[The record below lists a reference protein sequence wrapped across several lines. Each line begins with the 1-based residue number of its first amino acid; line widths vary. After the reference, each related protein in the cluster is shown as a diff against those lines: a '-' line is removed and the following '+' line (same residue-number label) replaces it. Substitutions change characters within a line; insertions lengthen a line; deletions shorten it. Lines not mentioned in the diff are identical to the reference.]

1 MAALGAGAM
10 RLGATMR
17 VGVTAGSTATSHDGL
32 TPRRSAFLAAR
43 APLAPAAKMMPV
55 GGSNRKSFSVARTH
69 SRLVVR
75 ADGNDDA
82 TPAVE
87 AADPVAERAGI
98 ESGGLTDLMAQLAAL
113 QNENSKLQEDIETTK
128 SIIESAKPPVEE
140 VPMDEN
146 GEPIDPALV
155 SIENFFNQPEQK
167 PREPIGAGELLTL
180 PDESTVKW
188 PEPNENPPFWERPP
202 IRMPE
207 NLDPKTCEITTMPL
221 HVVHV
226 TAEMAPVAKVG
237 GLGDVVTGLARAH
250 LCQGHNVEVCIP
262 YYSSLEGKIEDVQH
276 VMDFDVPKGEQWE
289 WDGEKEIR
297 MSDFQWSMYSGK
309 IGGCPII
316 GLRPA
321 FREGSNLFVGQK
333 IYGGSYNEA
342 EAYLSFCRA
351 SLECLK
357 VTGRDPNVIHVHEWQ
372 CSAVAMLYWD
382 VYHNQGLL
390 NNAKIMLTIHNMD
403 NTGECREEEFMA
415 TGVPGSEFNTLER
428 AMDERTIGHNPER
441 LCLMKGAIV
450 YANYVTTVSPTYARE
465 ALSGSAGFLG
475 KTLTKERTKFT
486 GVINGVDTEI
496 WDARLDNFLPANF
509 KPGTME
515 GKALCKKYVQMG
527 LGLNVDPHKP
537 LVVCISRLVPQKG
550 INLIEHAIPRTKEK
564 GGQFVLLGSGHSDP
578 PFSRLAESV
587 YKNDKDV
594 KLLIFY
600 SDALSH
606 LLYAAADCVLVPSM
620 FEPCGLTQMIAM
632 CYGALPI
639 VRKTG
644 GLADTVHDVDDPSLS
659 DSKKNGFVFEGA
671 DNGALEGA
679 LDRAL
684 RYYHERK
691 PWWQGMQEQVMDI
704 DNSWERAGEEYV
716 QLYRSITGIREE
728 FPDHGGQ

>member
-1 MAALGAGAM
+1 
-10 RLGATMR
+10 
-17 VGVTAGSTATSHDGL
+17 
-32 TPRRSAFLAAR
+32 
-43 APLAPAAKMMPV
+43 
-55 GGSNRKSFSVARTH
+55 
-69 SRLVVR
+69 
-75 ADGNDDA
+75 
-82 TPAVE
+82 
-87 AADPVAERAGI
+87 
-98 ESGGLTDLMAQLAAL
+98 
-113 QNENSKLQEDIETTK
+113 
-128 SIIESAKPPVEE
+128 
-140 VPMDEN
+140 
-146 GEPIDPALV
+146 
-155 SIENFFNQPEQK
+155 
-167 PREPIGAGELLTL
+167 
-180 PDESTVKW
+180 
-188 PEPNENPPFWERPP
+188 
-202 IRMPE
+202 
-207 NLDPKTCEITTMPL
+207 
-221 HVVHV
+221 
-226 TAEMAPVAKVG
+226 
-237 GLGDVVTGLARAH
+237 
-250 LCQGHNVEVCIP
+250 
-262 YYSSLEGKIEDVQH
+262 
-276 VMDFDVPKGEQWE
+276 
-289 WDGEKEIR
+289 
-297 MSDFQWSMYSGK
+297 
-309 IGGCPII
+309 
-316 GLRPA
+316 
-321 FREGSNLFVGQK
+321 
-333 IYGGSYNEA
+333 
-342 EAYLSFCRA
+342 
-351 SLECLK
+351 
-357 VTGRDPNVIHVHEWQ
+357 
-372 CSAVAMLYWD
+372 MLYWD

-594 KLLIFY
+594 KLLIVY

-644 GLADTVHDVDDPSLS
+644 GLADTVHDVDDPSMS

>member
-17 VGVTAGSTATSHDGL
+17 VGVTAGSTATSHAGL

-43 APLAPAAKMMPV
+43 APLAPAARMMPV

-113 QNENSKLQEDIETTK
+113 QNENSKLQEDIEITK

-140 VPMDEN
+140 VPVDEN
-146 GEPIDPALV
+146 GEPLDPALV

-180 PDESTVKW
+180 PDESTVRW

-403 NTGECREEEFMA
+403 NTGECRQEEFIA
-415 TGVPGSEFNTLER
+415 TGVQGESFNTLEK

-441 LCLMKGAIV
+441 MCLLKGAIV
-450 YANYVTTVSPTYARE
+450 YSNFVTTVSPTYAAD
-465 ALSGSAGFLG
+465 ALRGGGGFLA
-475 KTLTKERTKFT
+475 KTLMASRGKFM
-486 GVINGVDTEI
+486 GVLNGVDEKL
-496 WDARLDNFLPANF
+496 WDAR
-509 KPGTME
+509 
-515 GKALCKKYVQMG
+515 
-527 LGLNVDPHKP
+527 
-537 LVVCISRLVPQKG
+537 
-550 INLIEHAIPRTKEK
+550 
-564 GGQFVLLGSGHSDP
+564 
-578 PFSRLAESV
+578 
-587 YKNDKDV
+587 
-594 KLLIFY
+594 
-600 SDALSH
+600 
-606 LLYAAADCVLVPSM
+606 
-620 FEPCGLTQMIAM
+620 
-632 CYGALPI
+632 
-639 VRKTG
+639 
-644 GLADTVHDVDDPSLS
+644 
-659 DSKKNGFVFEGA
+659 
-671 DNGALEGA
+671 
-679 LDRAL
+679 
-684 RYYHERK
+684 
-691 PWWQGMQEQVMDI
+691 
-704 DNSWERAGEEYV
+704 
-716 QLYRSITGIREE
+716 
-728 FPDHGGQ
+728 

>member
-1 MAALGAGAM
+1 M
-10 RLGATMR
+10 RPGATMR
-17 VGVTAGSTATSHDGL
+17 AGKSSGPTAASRRDL
-32 TPRRSAFLAAR
+32 TPRRSALF
-43 APLAPAAKMMPV
+43 APLAPFARAGA
-55 GGSNRKSFSVARTH
+55 GGSNRCGNKSSSSAASRGFVASFGGNSRSRA

-75 ADGNDDA
+75 ADGGDDA
-82 TPAVE
+82 KPAVE
-87 AADPVAERAGI
+87 EADPVAERAGI
-98 ESGGLTDLMAQLAAL
+98 ETGGLSDLMAQLAAL
-113 QNENSKLQEDIETTK
+113 QNENSKLQEDIEETK
-128 SIIESAKPPVEE
+128 SIIASVKPPPEE
-140 VPMDEN
+140 TAE
-146 GEPIDPALV
+146 GEEMDPAMAG
-155 SIENFFNQPEQK
+155 IEAFFNQPQQK
-167 PREPIGAGELLTL
+167 PREPIGPGELLSP
-180 PDESTVKW
+180 PDEAAIVW
-188 PEPNENPPFWERPP
+188 PEPNENPKFWERPP

-207 NLDPKTCEITTMPL
+207 NLDPKTCEITTKPL

-262 YYSSLEGKIEDVQH
+262 YYSSLEGKVEDVQH

-316 GLRPA
+316 ALRPA
-321 FREGSNLFVGQK
+321 FREGSNLFVGQR

-351 SLECLK
+351 SLECLR

-382 VYHNQGLL
+382 VYHAQGLL
-390 NNAKIMLTIHNMD
+390 NNAKVMLTIHNMD

-415 TGVPGSEFNTLER
+415 TGVPGSEFNTLEK

-450 YANYVTTVSPTYARE
+450 YSNYVTTVSPTYARE
-465 ALSGSAGFLG
+465 ALNGSAGFLG
-475 KTLTKERTKFT
+475 KTLLKERTKFS

-527 LGLNVDPHKP
+527 LGMNVDPHKP

-564 GGQFVLLGSGHSDP
+564 GGQFILLGSGHSDP
-578 PFSRLAESV
+578 PFQNLAESV

-644 GLADTVHDVDDPSLS
+644 GLADTVHDVDDPSMS

-671 DNGALEGA
+671 DNNSLDGA
-679 LDRAL
+679 LDRAM

-691 PWWQGMQEQVMDI
+691 PWWKGMQEQVMDI

-716 QLYRSITGIREE
+716 QLYRMITGIREDN
-728 FPDHGGQ
+728 DHY